1 MSSDLL
7 QLKVVS
13 LPNGNCTYNNII
25 PSSRVAAFVLFPPRY
40 MSPPS
45 LSSIMPYDSFPTDP
59 TIRRDWS
66 ESLLRPEERA
76 ANAVRKEKKCNI
88 VRKML
93 CFFFNDEEGCLIK
106 AGWAAKKLVVEIIEG
121 LTFKVSACLELNEVK
136 SCCGSKKNV
145 CSIYQ
150 GQ

>member
-93 CFFFNDEEGCLIK
+93 CFFFKRWGGVSYKSRLSSKEVGSWGNRGTDIQSQCLFGVKWSEILLWFKEEC
-106 AGWAAKKLVVEIIEG
+106 V
-121 LTFKVSACLELNEVK
+121 
-136 SCCGSKKNV
+136 
-145 CSIYQ
+145 
-150 GQ
+150 